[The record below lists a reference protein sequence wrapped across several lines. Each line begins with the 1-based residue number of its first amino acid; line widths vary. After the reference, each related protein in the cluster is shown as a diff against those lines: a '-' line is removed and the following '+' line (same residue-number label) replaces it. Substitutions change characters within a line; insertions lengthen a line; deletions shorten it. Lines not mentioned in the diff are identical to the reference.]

1 MMTNEKVFVYD
12 PEDIKAILE
21 SQLEST
27 VRLFRPARDDWE
39 GFESHWE
46 SKIPVVKESLTV
58 QKPLSDEAIGKIVD
72 VWTSEYQH
80 TIIDFAREIEKHHGI
95 G

>member
-12 PEDIKAILE
+12 QEDIKAILE
-21 SQLEST
+21 S
-27 VRLFRPARDDWE
+27 
-39 GFESHWE
+39 
-46 SKIPVVKESLTV
+46 VVKESLTV

-80 TIIDFAREIEKHHGI
+80 TIIDFARAIEKHHGI